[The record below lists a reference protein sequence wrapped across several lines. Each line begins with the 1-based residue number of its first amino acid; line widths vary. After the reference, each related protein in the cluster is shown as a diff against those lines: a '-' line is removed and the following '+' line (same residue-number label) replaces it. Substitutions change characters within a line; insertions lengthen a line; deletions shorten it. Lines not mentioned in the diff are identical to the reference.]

1 MAQARLHFDRG
12 RLRAAIQQEYHDVAT
27 NPDKGFHFIVGRS
40 LAQRLSYS
48 DEDLN
53 GIPAGAV
60 ESFAGVGNPFMLGRI
75 DAGSV
80 VVDVGSG
87 CGMDALIASRL
98 VGTHGRVVGVEM
110 TEGMRAKAIR
120 NAGEMKAG
128 NVEFLEGWAESLP
141 LPDRSADV
149 AISNGVIN
157 LCPDKEAVFKEIY
170 RVLKPGGRMQI
181 ADILLEKPVPGS
193 AKDLIHLWTQ
203 CVAGGL
209 LEAEYVEIILGAGF
223 REVEVVSSFEV
234 FKGAPG
240 EAAAARYG
248 ARGFNL
254 RAIRP

>member
-1 MAQARLHFDRG
+1 MAQAGPHFERE
-12 RLRAAIQQEYHDVAT
+12 RLRAAIQQEYSDVAT
-27 NPDKGFHFIVGRS
+27 NPDKGFHFVVGRS
-40 LAQRLSYS
+40 LAERLSYS
-48 DEDLN
+48 DGDLA
-53 GIPAGAV
+53 GIPAGAL
-60 ESFAGVGNPFMLGRI
+60 ESFAGVGNPFMLGHI

-80 VVDVGSG
+80 VADVGSG
-87 CGMDALIASRL
+87 CGMDALIASHM
-98 VGTHGRVVGVEM
+98 VGVHGRVIGVEM

-120 NAGEMKAG
+120 NAGEMNAS

-141 LPDRSADV
+141 LPDHSVDV

-157 LCPDKEAVFKEIY
+157 LCPDKEAVFREIY

-209 LEAEYVEIILGAGF
+209 LEAEYVGIIRGAGF
-223 REVEVVSSFEV
+223 QKVEVVSSFEV
-234 FKGAPG
+234 FKDAPG

-248 ARGFNL
+248 AKGFNL
-254 RAIRP
+254 RAIKP

>member
-1 MAQARLHFDRG
+1 MAQARLRFERE
-12 RLRAAIQQEYHDVAT
+12 RLRAAIQQEYNDVAT
-27 NPDKGFHFIVGRS
+27 DPDRGFHFIVGRP

-48 DEDLN
+48 EEDLA
-53 GIPAGAV
+53 GIPAGAI
-60 ESFAGVGNPFMLGRI
+60 ESFAGVGNPFLLGRI

-87 CGMDALIASRL
+87 CGMDALIASNM
-98 VGTHGRVVGVEM
+98 VGAQGRVIGVEM
-110 TEGMRAKAIR
+110 TEAMRVKAIR
-120 NAGEMKAG
+120 NAGEMNAG

-141 LPDRSADV
+141 LPDQSVDV

-209 LEAEYVEIILGAGF
+209 LEAEYVGIIRGAGF
-223 REVEVVSSFEV
+223 REVGVVSSFEV
-234 FKGAPG
+234 FKDAPG

-254 RAIRP
+254 RAIKP